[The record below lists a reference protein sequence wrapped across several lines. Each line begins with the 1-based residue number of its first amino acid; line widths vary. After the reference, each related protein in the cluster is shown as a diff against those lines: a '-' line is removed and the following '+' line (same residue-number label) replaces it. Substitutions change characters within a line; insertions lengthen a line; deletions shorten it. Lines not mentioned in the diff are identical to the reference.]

1 MRPGIFP
8 PFRPGQERRTVEAS
22 EATLV
27 SRSSTWRRRYRT
39 IHKRSALLMWV
50 ALGIVSLLL
59 LLLLWRTFGGD
70 VQQLTAAEL
79 DEAVAEAIDSELP
92 DQVELTQVYQT
103 ILPSLVV
110 VQRGKEGEEE
120 GIGVGSGVVVNVDGE
135 VLTALHVVDG
145 AAEIRVSF
153 ADGTRTT
160 AVVTDSDPN
169 RDVAVLAPYTLPNLI
184 VPATIGASSSVRVGD
199 EVFAVGNPLGL
210 VGSMSA
216 GVVSGLGRDFKL
228 AGREQSLRSL
238 IQFDAAVNPGSSGGP
253 LLDRR
258 GQVIGIVT
266 GLVNPTDQEVFIGI
280 GFAVPIDEAIGG
292 AGGPPQ

>member
-1 MRPGIFP
+1 MRPGTIP
-8 PFRPGQERRTVEAS
+8 PYGPGPERRTQETPERPS
-22 EATLV
+22 TP
-27 SRSSTWRRRYRT
+27 RSFPLSRRYRLLRR
-39 IHKRSALLMWV
+39 RSGLIVWV
-50 ALGIVSLLL
+50 TLGFMFLLL
-59 LLLLWRTFGGD
+59 VLLLWRTFAGD
-70 VQQLTAAEL
+70 EQRLTAAGL
-79 DEAVAEAIDSELP
+79 DEAVAEAIDAELP
-92 DQVELTQVYQT
+92 DEAELTQVYRA
-103 ILPSLVV
+103 ILPSIVV
-110 VQRGKEGEEE
+110 VQTDKGGEEK

-145 AAEIRVSF
+145 ATEIRVSF
-153 ADGTRTT
+153 GDGTRTT
-160 AVVTDSDPN
+160 AVVADSDPN

-216 GVVSGLGRDFKL
+216 GVVSGLGREFKL
-228 AGREQSLRSL
+228 AGREQSLRGL

-258 GQVIGIVT
+258 GQVVGIVT
-266 GLVNPTDQEVFIGI
+266 GLVNPTEQEVFIGI

-292 AGGPPQ
+292 AGGPAQ